1 MRDIFQSGILML
13 KLLSERGGGLRLE
26 GLIDFVMV
34 CSWDLEWGNIEGEA
48 GVGVGGLIAN
58 VVAGVAVVT
67 AVAFGALMSVNIV
80 ILCLMML
87 VWLFPF

>member
-1 MRDIFQSGILML
+1 M
-13 KLLSERGGGLRLE
+13 
-26 GLIDFVMV
+26 
-34 CSWDLEWGNIEGEA
+34 
-48 GVGVGGLIAN
+48 GVGGLIAN

-87 VWLFPF
+87 V